1 MDKKDILAQLR
12 TEAAIPG
19 VAQTKKVQR
28 EAKKQ
33 NDKAYKDIEKEMK
46 AYEKDSTQSGK
57 DSIEPVMD
65 IYADSDEDTYHQ
77 DMEILNGQ
85 EMLNYDGTPS
95 KQFAERA
102 RMSLEGAAEMGNSP
116 EWANVVAKGQG
127 GDPKFGKKLV
137 DRIKD
142 SKKKRDDATPALD
155 QFGDDIEEKNVGIK
169 GTKDEIKPK
178 LKTKKVAV
186 ETKET
191 KKETIMETKKIKR
204 LKFKQTIG
212 GLEKALSIIP
222 ESYKVDN
229 KVFEMTDGNENYR
242 FRWEGDTEGN
252 AVTLKAYDDTLVESD
267 KSRMEALM
275 GFKSDLGIP
284 TSAQRL
290 SENDM
295 FLTMLGKAKELNEE
309 KEETAEVIA
318 EATEAT
324 PEVVTEAVEAVTEGT
339 EAVKK
344 KVLTEISDEK
354 KKEHARDQHHHSDF
368 PDGSKSN
375 CCGASFVDGDRCSK
389 CKEHA
394 SPAKNEGT
402 SITEAP
408 LAAPKGFKFEPDEHE
423 HDPHAPE
430 EFERDPRTHSQ
441 TMGDDRREYAQEMVK
456 RGKWSKEQAYE
467 YIMGA

>member
-1 MDKKDILAQLR
+1 MDKKDILAQLH
-12 TEAAIPG
+12 TEAAVPG
-19 VAQTKKVQR
+19 VTQTEKVQR

-33 NDKAYKDIEKEMK
+33 NDKAYKDIEKKMGE
-46 AYEKDSTQSGK
+46 YEKEITK
-57 DSIEPVMD
+57 DGEDAIEPVMD
-65 IYADSDEDTYHQ
+65 IYADSDQDTYHN

-85 EMLNYDGTPS
+85 EMLNYEGTPS
-95 KQFAERA
+95 KMFAERA
-102 RMSLEGAAEMGNSP
+102 RKSLEGAAEMGNSP

-127 GDPKFGKKLV
+127 GDPEFGKKLV

-155 QFGDDIEEKNVGIK
+155 QFGDDIEEKNVGVN
-169 GTKDEIKPK
+169 GTKSAT
-178 LKTKKVAV
+178 KTKVAS
-186 ETKET
+186 
-191 KKETIMETKKIKR
+191 KKTAVGESKTENKKTIMETKKIKR
-204 LKFKQTIG
+204 LNFKQTIG
-212 GLEKALSIIP
+212 GLEKALAIIP

-242 FRWEGDTEGN
+242 FRWEGDTEGS

-267 KSRMEALM
+267 KARMETLM

-295 FLTMLGKAKELNEE
+295 FLTMLSKSKEVMTEE
-309 KEETAEVIA
+309 KEEEGEVIA
-318 EATEAT
+318 EAN
-324 PEVVTEAVEAVTEGT
+324 
-339 EAVKK
+339 VKK

-354 KKEHARDQHHHSDF
+354 KKEHARDQHHHSDY

-394 SPAKNEGT
+394 SPAKGLNEGVMNDLMV
-402 SITEAP
+402 SAK
-408 LAAPKGFKFEPDEHE
+408 KGTLGGDIETIVQT
-423 HDPHAPE
+423 HDKHAVL
-430 EFERDPRTHSQ
+430 SAIQ
-441 TMGDDRREYAQEMVK
+441 TLMNNGVIDREGMRKIGLIQRIQKM
-456 RGKWSKEQAYE
+456 
-467 YIMGA
+467 